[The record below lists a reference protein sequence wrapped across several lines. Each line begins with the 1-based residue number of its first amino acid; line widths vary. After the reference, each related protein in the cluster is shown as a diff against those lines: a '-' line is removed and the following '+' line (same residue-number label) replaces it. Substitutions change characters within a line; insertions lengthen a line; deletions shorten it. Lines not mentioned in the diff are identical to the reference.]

1 MYVMCWVKVTPEIT
15 VYLRLNGIFKKSLES
30 LLASVVRTY
39 GYYFENVLEFIGKQK
54 TLIKSTGWKLV
65 WGKNK

>member
-1 MYVMCWVKVTPEIT
+1 MTELNYVCNVLSQSYSRNNGLLEIE
-15 VYLRLNGIFKKSLES
+15 RHFKKKLES

-54 TLIKSTGWKLV
+54 T
-65 WGKNK
+65 